1 MASFSTKFLKKTF
14 AAPGKLQGIAD
25 RASPF
30 VGMLDKPVQGGASV
44 AEALI
49 LSGPKGNSFSLTA
62 AQAVAA
68 QGGGTDPA
76 HGASNYQEFVS
87 TFGEYHGIATITARA
102 VAGGKTNPEAYL
114 RQLSEVLT
122 SEVAAFTAV
131 GARKLLGPVGGSVGK
146 VLTTNAGGT
155 AGEISLVAPSDGY
168 NFAAG
173 MMVQA
178 ATTDGSTA
186 PGTVRAST
194 LFVIGVTPD
203 GDSAGSPGSHVQLSA
218 TSGGAFGIGDW
229 AAADFIFRA
238 GDVVQGTDLS
248 DSQIRSFQAWV
259 TLVASQTVF
268 NSVDRSQDSRISGFR
283 VPSSQLAGFSI
294 LDRVQLLATVGRAQ
308 SGATGATLLVVGPR
322 TWQQLAT
329 EAQSYGNL
337 DFTEN
342 TKLGIKMLTIMTC
355 NGPTTVMNEPH
366 CVESDIWLFTPDTLK
381 LYNYDGFPAL
391 DEGDGNEILRQ
402 STNAGYE
409 IRWHAFTCATVNGRP
424 QYNGRCDSGNSA

>member
-14 AAPGKLQGIAD
+14 APAGKLQGIAD
-25 RASPF
+25 RESQFVAS
-30 VGMLDKPVQGGASV
+30 LDKPQQGGASV

-49 LSGPKGNSFSLTA
+49 LSGPKGNSFSLIA

-122 SEVAAFTAV
+122 SEVAAFVAI
-131 GARKLLGPVGGSVGK
+131 GARKLLGPVGGSIGK
-146 VLTTNAGGT
+146 IVSTTAGGS
-155 AGEISLVAPSDGY
+155 AGEVSLSVPADGY
-168 NFAAG
+168 NFAVG

-194 LFVIGVTPD
+194 LFVVGVTPD
-203 GDSAGSPGSHVQLSA
+203 GDSAGSPTSQVQLSA
-218 TSGGAFGIGDW
+218 TSNGAFGIGDW
-229 AAADFIFRA
+229 ANGDFIFRS

-248 DSQIRSFQAWV
+248 DSQIRSFQAWI
-259 TLVASQTVF
+259 TLVASQTTF
-268 NSVDRSQDSRISGFR
+268 NFVDRSQDSRISGFR
-283 VPSSQLAGFSI
+283 VPASQLAGMSI
-294 LDRVQLLATVGRAQ
+294 LDRVQLLATVGRSQA
-308 SGATGATLLVVGPR
+308 GAKNATLLVVGPK

-329 EAQSYGNL
+329 EAQSYGQL
-337 DFTEN
+337 QFSPD
-342 TKLGIKMLTIMTC
+342 TKIGVQMLTIMTA
-355 NGPTTVMNEPH
+355 NGATQVMNEPS
-366 CVESDIWLFTPDTLK
+366 CIESDIWLFTRDTLK
-381 LYNYDGFPAL
+381 MYNYDGFPAL

-402 STNAGYE
+402 TANAGYE
-409 IRWHAFTCATVNGRP
+409 IRWHAFTCVTVNGRP
-424 QYNGRCDSGNSA
+424 QYNGRCDSGNT